1 MLELICFGPPQ
12 VLLEKEPLTKVL
24 TPKALGL
31 LCYLAINS
39 KPHSREQLAGLL
51 WSELDNQQ
59 ARSNLRYLLPELRK
73 AIGQYLQI
81 TPQAIGFDR
90 QQRYLL
96 DVEVLQTTLT
106 AKPAASLQQ
115 LQAALD
121 LYQGEFLEG
130 FTVRNAPLF
139 EAWMVRQRENLSA
152 LVLSS
157 LFGLAEQYDGVGEYY
172 AALAVTQRLL
182 HWEPWHEGGHRLQM
196 RLLATTGQRSAALAQ
211 YVLCR
216 TELADELNVEPEAAT
231 TALYEQIRNG
241 AFDKGLMVPAH
252 NGASPDGHV
261 AKVSRFQPTTI
272 HGTTQTPPLPPHNLP
287 GQLTPLIGREMEVAE
302 LCMALLEPDQR
313 LVTLVG
319 EGGVGKTRLAM
330 AVAQAIVDR
339 QAALLGASTN
349 YGAIQLPF
357 PDGVWYIPF
366 AEITNLGNLMD
377 QFATAIGTA
386 IALPFIGHQS
396 LLHQLLT
403 GLRQQ
408 RTLLLFDNAEHL
420 FPEIVDFLVQILQ
433 NSPYLTI
440 LVTSRRLLNIQAE
453 AVWPVSGLSL
463 PAVGAIYT
471 PTTLLAYSSISLFV
485 ERARRAKRDF
495 RLTYENQSHVS
506 AICRLVD
513 GLPLAIE
520 LAAALTKQ
528 YSCAEIEATLQADYT
543 FLASSFADLTP
554 RHRSITALFDYSWHF
569 LTGEEA
575 ETLAA
580 CSIFAGGFTRTAA
593 SAVTGATPAILAA
606 LVDQSLLRLSE
617 GRYTMHELIHQ
628 YASVQL
634 TQVATV
640 HQTVQARHAVYYIEL
655 LHRLAPALLAEIE
668 AQEAVRCEWDNIRS
682 AWRASA
688 TQSNL
693 TLLEMGL
700 ESLQAFYQLAALY
713 REAIHLLN
721 HAIGAVRQLILAPTK
736 AVATNTPQAEGLL
749 ARLLCHTAQFYRRSG
764 DWESGER
771 VANEALVLGCQLA
784 DPALQGLAYHE
795 LARLAYVRGNFSAM
809 RALAEAGCLQARQS
823 SSAQLIAE
831 CLNDLGLA
839 VGMSV
844 GPLAAIA
851 HFHDAL
857 DKLKSVTNRVLEAFI
872 HVNLGFFYLA
882 CHEYQSSCHFLQPG
896 IALQRRL
903 QVRGGSIMPLIYLG
917 DLWTALGV
925 YDAAQQEYEQA
936 LLLAQ
941 AIQSPYSRSC
951 LYTSLARLHQLRG
964 DLAAAQ
970 TTGTYASQI
979 AQQSKIPVQEQ
990 WALVYLGHVLMAQGD
1005 IAGARRTY
1013 QQAIALHKAE
1023 NWVYRTA
1030 DAHAG
1035 LAALLLATNELP
1047 LAVTHIETALTFLS
1061 SLGLAGANEPFT
1073 VYWTAVRVLQAAGD
1087 PRAMAVLQRA
1097 SHDLQAIA
1105 GQLVDVNLRQSFLE
1119 KVAVNRQL
1127 VAAAQ
1132 AAGVG

>member
-12 VLLEKEPLTKVL
+12 VLLEKKSLTKVL

-31 LCYLAINS
+31 LYYLAIS
-39 KPHSREQLAGLL
+39 GKPHSREQLAGLL

-73 AIGQYLQI
+73 VIGQYLQI

-96 DVEVLQTTLT
+96 DVEVLQTTLA

-139 EAWMVRQRENLSA
+139 EAWVVRQRENLYT
-152 LVLSS
+152 LVLSGLFS
-157 LFGLAEQYDGVGEYY
+157 LAQQYDNIGEYY

-196 RLLATTGQRSAALAQ
+196 RLLAITGQRSAALAQ

-216 TELADELNVEPEAAT
+216 TELADELNVEPEATT

-241 AFDKGLMVPAH
+241 EFDKGLTLQAH
-252 NGASPDGHV
+252 SNAGTDGRVANASRH
-261 AKVSRFQPTTI
+261 QTI
-272 HGTTQTPPLPPHNLP
+272 AIHSAVQTPTLPPHNLP
-287 GQLTPLIGREMEVAE
+287 GQLTPLIGRETEVAE
-302 LCMALLEPDQR
+302 LCATLLDPDQR

-319 EGGVGKTRLAM
+319 EGGVGKTRLAL
-330 AVAQAIVDR
+330 AVAQALVAGTKYVIA
-339 QAALLGASTN
+339 Q
-349 YGAIQLPF
+349 QPF
-357 PDGVWYIPF
+357 PEGVWYIPF
-366 AEITNLGNLMD
+366 AEITKIGNLID

-386 IALPFIGHQS
+386 IESPFSGHQS
-396 LLHQLLT
+396 LLNQLLT
-403 GLRQQ
+403 ALRQQ
-408 RTLLLFDNAEHL
+408 RALLLFDNAEHL

-453 AVWPVSGLSL
+453 AVWPVRGLSL
-463 PAVGAIYT
+463 PAVGATYT

-485 ERARRAKRDF
+485 ERARRVKRDF
-495 RLTYENQSHVS
+495 RLTHENQGHVS
-506 AICRLVD
+506 AICRLVG

-543 FLASSFADLTP
+543 FLASSFSDLTP
-554 RHRSITALFDYSWHF
+554 RHRSISALFDYSWRF
-569 LTGEEA
+569 LTVEEA

-580 CSIFAGGFTRTAA
+580 CSIFTGGFTRTAA
-593 SAVTGATPAILAA
+593 GAVTGATPTSLAA
-606 LVDQSLLRLSE
+606 LVDQSLLRLNE
-617 GRYTMHELIHQ
+617 GRYTMHELVRQ
-628 YASVQL
+628 YAAVQL
-634 TQVATV
+634 TQTATI

-655 LHRLAPALLAEIE
+655 LHSLAIPLLAEIE
-668 AQEAVRCEWDNIRS
+668 AQEAVRCEWDNIRI

-688 TQSNL
+688 TQCNL
-693 TLLEMGL
+693 TLLELGL
-700 ESLQAFYQLAALY
+700 ESLQTFYQLAGLY

-721 HAIGAVRQLILAPTK
+721 SAIESVCRLTLSPTK
-736 AVATNTPQAEGLL
+736 AGDLNTTQAERLL

-764 DWESGER
+764 DWETGKR
-771 VANEALVLGCQLA
+771 LADEALILGSELA

-809 RALAEAGCLQARQS
+809 GALAEAGCLHARQTA
-823 SSAQLIAE
+823 SAQLLAE

-839 VGMSV
+839 VGMST

-851 HFHDAL
+851 HFHDAFAR
-857 DKLKSVTNRVLEAFI
+857 LKWVTNRVLEASI

-882 CHEYQSSCHFLQPG
+882 CHEYQLSSHYLQLG

-925 YDAAQQEYEQA
+925 YDVAQQEYEQA
-936 LLLAQ
+936 ALLTQ
-941 AIQSPYSRSC
+941 AIQSPYSKSC
-951 LYTSLARLHQLRG
+951 LYISWGRLHQLHG
-964 DLAAAQ
+964 DLTAAYTAC
-970 TTGTYASQI
+970 TYANQI
-979 AQQSKIPVQEQ
+979 AQQGKIHVQEQ
-990 WALVYLGHVLMAQGD
+990 WALVYLGHILMEQGD
-1005 IAGARRTY
+1005 MEGARRSY
-1013 QQAIALHKAE
+1013 QQAIALHKAD
-1023 NWVYRTA
+1023 NWAYRTA

-1035 LAALLLATNELP
+1035 LAVLLLATNEIA
-1047 LAVTHIETALTFLS
+1047 LAVTHIEAALTFLAH
-1061 SLGLAGANEPFT
+1061 LGLAGANEPFT
-1073 VYWTAVRVLQAAGD
+1073 VYWRAVCVLQAAGD
-1087 PRAMAVLQRA
+1087 HRTCAVLQRA

-1105 GQLVDVNLRQSFLE
+1105 AQLVDPTLRQSFLE
-1119 KVAVNRQL
+1119 QVAVNRQL
-1127 VAAAQ
+1127 VAAAKT
-1132 AAGVG
+1132 AAVG